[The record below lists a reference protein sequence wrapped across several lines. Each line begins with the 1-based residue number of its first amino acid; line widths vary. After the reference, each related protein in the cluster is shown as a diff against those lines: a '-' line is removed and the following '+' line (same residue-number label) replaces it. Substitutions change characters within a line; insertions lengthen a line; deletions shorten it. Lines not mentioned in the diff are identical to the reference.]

1 MGVEFLGGWI
11 DNILMAFFT
20 PDMVIRQSMILLIIL
35 KLCCCVLEDK
45 NWTWWPV
52 RYEDLVAIQSK
63 LFLVNWG

>member
-11 DNILMAFFT
+11 DNILMEFFT
-20 PDMVIRQSMILLIIL
+20 PDMVIRQSMI
-35 KLCCCVLEDK
+35 K